1 MNIYNHLNRYRD
13 HVSYCPSTRLLFN
26 DSVKNNI
33 LLGRDIEEEK
43 IVEIM
48 KRLNLDKDPELAL
61 NREVDMMH
69 GNLSDGQMQKI
80 SIVRSILDDKEI
92 MVFDEPEMHLDRDTK
107 KNVMD
112 YLNSIKKDRIIVLIS
127 HDGYVAENS
136 DVVIAL

>member
-1 MNIYNHLNRYRD
+1 MDKSPILDRD
-13 HVSYCPSTRLLFN
+13 LEYKLIPEMFN
-26 DSVKNNI
+26 EIKEWLQQQPHAMTD
-33 LLGRDIEEEK
+33 EEEK

-80 SIVRSILDDKEI
+80 SIVRSVLDDKEI

-136 DVVIAL
+136 DVVIALK